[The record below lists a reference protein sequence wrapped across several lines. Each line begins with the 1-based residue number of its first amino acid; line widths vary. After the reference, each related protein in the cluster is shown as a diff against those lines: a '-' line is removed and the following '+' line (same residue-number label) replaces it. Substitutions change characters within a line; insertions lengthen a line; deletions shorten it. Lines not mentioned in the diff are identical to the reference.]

1 MGVGLQSI
9 RRVGEHIAR
18 SYDRLSRIGIDHDT
32 PVYLID
38 RIVYSN
44 FVFLVATLVNGFAA
58 IDNIA
63 KGYRFLIAGNVLY
76 QGAAIVG
83 FVLNKRRRYLAA
95 RTIFLLICLLNI
107 MVESAVQGPDLQIE
121 HLLLGAAVL
130 SFSMYHPSERL
141 YGSILMAACLLS
153 YMILINRSSS
163 LLALDPDYKRYT
175 SADLLVNQISYTALI
190 LFSLLGISNAYARA
204 TRIVDEQRSQLF
216 EQSRMSALGAV
227 ACSVAHEI
235 NTPLMAMNIYLDEL
249 DASVAM
255 TPERRAD
262 SQAVEKLGQL
272 SRRIATIVRG
282 FKRMSH
288 SDSDDSLAEVTLE
301 DLLRP
306 ALDICEG
313 LLKPLGVKLTVTLH
327 DPKYLLR
334 CHVVAL
340 SQVVLNLLTNGVD
353 AVGALEADA
362 RWIRVDSEADGERL
376 YISVTD
382 AGTTPAEQVRNRLFE
397 AFFTTKPLGK
407 GSGLGLNISRRAVE
421 FHGGRLYLDAS
432 SPNTKF
438 VIDLPLAA
446 IGADANRSDGGSQA
460 A

>member
-1 MGVGLQSI
+1 MGLQSI
-9 RRVGEHIAR
+9 RRVGGFVAR
-18 SYDRLSRIGIDHDT
+18 SYDRLTRTGIDHDT

-63 KGYRFLIAGNVLY
+63 KGYRFLIAGNIIY
-76 QGAAIVG
+76 QLAAVIG
-83 FVLNKRRRYLAA
+83 FVLNKRRRYLGA
-95 RTIFLLICLLNI
+95 RTLFILICLLNM
-107 MVESAVQGPDLQIE
+107 MVESAVQGPNLQIE

-130 SFSMYHPSERL
+130 SFSMFHPSERL
-141 YGSILMAACLLS
+141 YGAIFVAACLIS
-153 YMILINRSSS
+153 YLILINRSSS
-163 LLALDPDYKRYT
+163 LLAIDPDYKRYT
-175 SADLLVNQISYTALI
+175 STDLLVNQISYTALI

-249 DASVAM
+249 DASVAA

-288 SDSDDSLAEVTLE
+288 SDSDDSLVEVSLE

-327 DPKYLLR
+327 DPKYKLR

-362 RWIRVDSEADGERL
+362 RWIRVDSEADGQRL

-382 AGTTPAEQVRNRLFE
+382 AGTIPSEQVRNRLFE

-421 FHGGRLYLDAS
+421 FHGGRLYFDAS
-432 SPNTKF
+432 SRNTKF
-438 VIDLPLAA
+438 VIDLPLAEV
-446 IGADANRSDGGSQA
+446 GAETPPSEDGNRA

>member
-1 MGVGLQSI
+1 MGLSSI
-9 RRVGEHIAR
+9 RRAGSYIAR
-18 SYDRLSRIGIDHDT
+18 SYDRLTRVGIDHDT

-44 FVFLVATLVNGFAA
+44 FVFLVAMFVNGFAA
-58 IDNIA
+58 IDNVA
-63 KGYRFLIAGNVLY
+63 KGYRFLIAGNVVY
-76 QGAAIVG
+76 QVAAFVG
-83 FVLNKRRRYLAA
+83 FFLNNRRRYVAA
-95 RTIFLLICLLNI
+95 RVIFLLIVLLT
-107 MVESAVQGPDLQIE
+107 MMLESAIQGPHLEIE
-121 HLLLGAAVL
+121 HLILGAAVL
-130 SFSMYHPSERL
+130 AFSMFHPSERL
-141 YGSILMAACLLS
+141 YSSIFVAGCLIS
-153 YMILINRSSS
+153 YLILINQSSA
-163 LLALDPDYKRYT
+163 LLPWDPDADRYT
-175 SADLLVNQISYTALI
+175 STELLVNQITYTALI
-190 LFSLLGISNAYARA
+190 LAGLLGISNAYARA

-249 DASVAM
+249 DASLTAE
-255 TPERRAD
+255 PDRRAD
-262 SQAVEKLGQL
+262 SQAVDKLGQL
-272 SRRIATIVRG
+272 SKRIATIVRG

-288 SDSDDSLAEVTLE
+288 SDSDDSLTEVSLE
-301 DLLRP
+301 ELLRP

-327 DPKYLLR
+327 DPDYRVR

-340 SQVVLNLLTNGVD
+340 SQVILNLLTNSVD
-353 AVGALEADA
+353 AIANLETKS
-362 RWIRVDSEADGERL
+362 RWIRVESEADEQRL

-382 AGTTPAEQVRNRLFE
+382 AGSIASEQVRNRLFE

-421 FHGGRLYLDAS
+421 YHGGRLYFDAAY
-432 SPNTKF
+432 PNTKF
-438 VIDLPLAA
+438 VIDLPLAEV
-446 IGADANRSDGGSQA
+446 GAAADQSDDGSRA